1 MGARGEVVDDVR
13 PRAGDEPAG
22 RGWVAQVERG
32 RGRSTQDLVPRRLAR
47 RDEMAPGEPGR
58 AGDEDPQ
65 RQLRDTTYSADPW
78 PFEAAA
84 AGSIGRGSDSG
95 GFRRRS
101 SSPST
106 VPKSRWRQVACA
118 NAAPEP
124 QSAGRS
130 SEAGWMRDSAAV
142 PGQVARCSARP
153 ASGPRTTAGIGSAG
167 PAFAYTAPNTA
178 PLNTCIA
185 RPMG

>member
-65 RQLRDTTYSADPW
+65 RQLRDTTYSAWPW
-78 PFEAAA
+78 PLEAAD

-106 VPKSRWRQVACA
+106 VPNSRWRQVAWA

-124 QSAGRS
+124 HRTGSSSPAGCR
-130 SEAGWMRDSAAV
+130 RFNAAV
-142 PGQVARCSARP
+142 PGHVARCSARP
-153 ASGPRTTAGIGSAG
+153 ASGPRRTAGTGSAR
-167 PAFAYTAPNTA
+167 PAFAYTAPKTA
-178 PLNTCIA
+178 PFRT
-185 RPMG
+185 